1 MWKMLYFWKNDN
13 KQAQPTMKRLIA
25 SIAVLLTIAIY
36 LISCEKD
43 DLCADGTPTT
53 PGMVVEF
60 YKAGNSVVNPVTNFV
75 IYEQGSAKRDTLPPG
90 TTKWAFPLRTDAD
103 EVTWALEYNS
113 IASNN
118 DTIKNTDLFTIRYTR
133 TQTYVSRAC
142 GYKTTFTLLPATQGQ
157 PNPSVEDTV
166 PADGAFIEG
175 DPIVVTPNIE
185 NENEV
190 HVQIYF

>member
-13 KQAQPTMKRLIA
+13 KQAQPTMKRLIG
-25 SIAVLLTIAIY
+25 SIVVLLTLTIY
-36 LISCEKD
+36 LMSCEKD

-60 YKAGNSVVNPVTNFV
+60 YKKGNSVVNPVTNFV
-75 IYEQGSAKRDTLPPG
+75 IYEQGSTKRDTLPPG

-113 IASNN
+113 IVGN
-118 DTIKNTDLFTIRYTR
+118 DTIKNTDLLTIKYTR

-142 GYKTTFTLLPATQGQ
+142 GYKTTFTLLPATQGVA
-157 PNPSVEDTV
+157 NPLAQDIVPGDT
-166 PADGAFIEG
+166 PLIDG

-190 HVQIYF
+190 HVKIYF